1 MASIKEVGVSM
12 ESNRLRFLKASNR
25 RDVHQT
31 AVTTLLLLTFLL
43 LLGGCTMVGPDYV
56 KPTAPEPEEW
66 LESPEAEAE
75 VEKFDFSAWWQ
86 VFNDRVLDTLVE
98 SAYRQNLTLQVAGIR
113 ILEARAQLGIAIG
126 DQYPQTQQ
134 GFGDASV
141 EKTSRNLP
149 NAASAERFATVYDL
163 GFDVAWELD
172 FWGKFR
178 RAVQSGVADL
188 ESSIADYDDNLVFL
202 TSEVA
207 STYINLRTA
216 EERLAVA
223 RGNVKIQTESLRL
236 AQAQY
241 DAGAVYELD
250 VFQAKALLRTT
261 QSAIPGFES
270 QIRQAKNALAILL
283 GKLPGEVDVM
293 IDTAGRVPPPPTELA
308 LGFPA
313 ELLRRRPDIRL
324 AERQLAGQ
332 SAQIGV
338 ARADLFP
345 HFSLLGS
352 IGYASA
358 GSTSR
363 PESRNAGKGELF
375 TRKSFNYS
383 FGPSFSWDI
392 FNYGRITNAVRVE
405 DARFQQLA
413 VDYENTVLE
422 AYQEVEDA
430 LIAYLRTQEQVA
442 FLADAVKAYK
452 NAVDLS
458 SLQYTEGLVDF
469 QRVLD
474 SQQNLVQTQD
484 TLVSTTGDVVLSLV
498 GLYKAL
504 GGGWEIRVGRDFVPP
519 EIREEMAERTDW
531 GELLAPEKLE
541 QSPSEEAGKLFN
553 RPDW

>member
-1 MASIKEVGVSM
+1 MNVTRKQSLKKSGPRGASRQVIIA
-12 ESNRLRFLKASNR
+12 L
-25 RDVHQT
+25 
-31 AVTTLLLLTFLL
+31 TLVVLAPIF
-43 LLGGCTMVGPDYV
+43 GGCAMVGPDYV
-56 KPTAPEPEEW
+56 KPTPPAPEEW
-66 LESPEAEAE
+66 LESPEVAKKPKEM
-75 VEKFDFSAWWQ
+75 DFSAWWL
-86 VFNDRVLDTLVE
+86 VFDDPILNALVE
-98 SAYRQNLTLQVAGIR
+98 SAYRQNLTLQTAGIR

-134 GFGDASV
+134 GFGDAGV
-141 EKTSRNLP
+141 QKTSRNLA
-149 NAASAERFATVYDL
+149 NAASAERFSTIYDT

-178 RAVQSGVADL
+178 RSVQSGVADL

-207 STYINLRTA
+207 STYIDLRTA

-250 VFQAKALLRTT
+250 VFQAEALLRTT
-261 QSAIPGFES
+261 QAAIPGFES

-283 GKLPGEVDVM
+283 GKLPGEVDAM
-293 IDTAGRVPPPPTELA
+293 IGTTSRIPPVPDELV

-338 ARADLFP
+338 AKADLFP
-345 HFSLLGS
+345 SFSLFGT
-352 IGYASA
+352 IGFASA
-358 GSTSR
+358 GSTS
-363 PESRNAGKGELF
+363 PPQSRNAGTSRLF

-383 FGPSFSWDI
+383 VGPSFSWDL
-392 FNYGRITNAVRVE
+392 FNYGRITNAVRVQ

-430 LIAYLRTQEQVA
+430 LVAYVRTRERVG
-442 FLADAVKAYK
+442 FLADAVRAYK

-484 TLVSTTGDVVLSLV
+484 TLVETTGDVVLSLV

-504 GGGWEIRVGRDFVPP
+504 GGGWEIRIGRDFVAR
-519 EIREEMAERTDW
+519 EIKDEMGERTDW
-531 GELLAPEKLE
+531 GDLLAPEE
-541 QSPSEEAGKLFN
+541 VETPPSEEVDDLFN